1 MLNFEKDLI
10 GKKILVTGNT
20 GFTGSW
26 LSLWLESLGIEYLG
40 YSLPPETN
48 PSLFEL
54 TNLAETSS
62 TVFGDILDFE
72 KLHQTIHD
80 FEPNLVIHLA
90 AQPLVRRS
98 YMNPRD
104 TFNINCQGTVNVLEA
119 CRGLESVIAVLCI
132 TTDKVY
138 LNDDSGKRF
147 LESDDLGGRDPY
159 SSSKVAAEHA
169 IHSYRT
175 SFPHETFEMPL
186 IAVARGGN
194 IIGGGD
200 WSEDRIIP
208 DLVRAEFEGV
218 PTEIRNPQATRP
230 WQHVLALVQ
239 GYLQLL
245 AALTKEQGTQYAR
258 AWNFGPLEDSEKDV
272 KYLIDFASNHWS
284 LNSLKIGVGSSK
296 ESQRLSIDSSAAR
309 RQLGWDPSVSV
320 DETLEK
326 TLSWYSQLYVDKV
339 PARELCM
346 KEIHAWKMF
355 NTK

>member
-1 MLNFEKDLI
+1 MLDFEKELV
-10 GKKILVTGNT
+10 GKRIFITGNT

-40 YSLPPETN
+40 YSLPPETK

-54 TNLAETSS
+54 TNLSKTGR
-62 TVFGDILDFE
+62 TIFGDILDFE
-72 KLHQTIHD
+72 NLNKAVRD
-80 FEPNLVIHLA
+80 YKPDLVIHLA

-98 YMNPRD
+98 YQNPRD
-104 TFNINCQGTVNVLEA
+104 TFNVNCQGTVNVLEA
-119 CRGLESVIAVLCI
+119 CRSLKSVVAVLCI

-147 LESDDLGGRDPY
+147 IESDELGGRDPY
-159 SSSKVAAEHA
+159 SASKVAAEHA
-169 IHSYRT
+169 INSYRS
-175 SFPHETFEMPL
+175 SFPANTGEFPL
-186 IAVARGGN
+186 LAVARGGN

-200 WSEDRIIP
+200 WAEDRIIP

-218 PTEIRNPQATRP
+218 PTEIRNPQSTRP

-245 AALTKEQGTQYAR
+245 AALTGENGSNYST

-272 KYLIDFASNHWS
+272 QYLVNVASKNWN
-284 LNSLKIGVGSSK
+284 LNTVRLGKGSTK
-296 ESQRLSIDSSAAR
+296 ESLRLSIDSSAAR
-309 RQLGWDPSVSV
+309 IQLNWNPLISI

-326 TLSWYSQLYVDKV
+326 TFNWYGKLYLEKI

-346 KEIHAWKMF
+346 NEIHAWKMI
-355 NTK
+355 NKK

>member
-1 MLNFEKDLI
+1 MFNFEKELI

-54 TNLAETSS
+54 ADLAETSN
-62 TVFGDILDFE
+62 TVFGDILDYE
-72 KLHQTIHD
+72 KLHQTVRE
-80 FEPNLVIHLA
+80 FEPDLVIHLA

-98 YMNPRD
+98 YKSPRD
-104 TFNINCQGTVNVLEA
+104 TFNVNCQGTVNVLDS
-119 CRGLESVIAVLCI
+119 CRGIKSVIAILCI

-138 LNDDSGKRF
+138 LNNDSGKKF
-147 LESDDLGGRDPY
+147 VESDELGGRDPY

-175 SFPHETFEMPL
+175 SFPHESFELPL

-218 PTEIRNPQATRP
+218 PIEIRNPYATRP

-245 AALTKEQGTQYAR
+245 AALTSEQRTQYSR

-272 KYLIDFASNHWS
+272 KYLIDVASKNWTLS
-284 LNSLKIGVGSSK
+284 LVKIGAGSTK

-309 RQLGWDPSVSV
+309 GQLGWNPRLSVE
-320 DETLEK
+320 ETLEQ
-326 TLSWYSQLYVDKV
+326 TLNWYRQLYEDKI

-346 KEIHAWKMF
+346 KEIHAWKMN

>member
-1 MLNFEKDLI
+1 MFNFEKELI

-40 YSLPPETN
+40 YSLPPETI

-54 TNLAETSS
+54 ANLAETSS
-62 TVFGDILDFE
+62 TVFGDILDYE
-72 KLHQTIHD
+72 KLHQTVRE
-80 FEPNLVIHLA
+80 FEPDLVIHLA

-98 YMNPRD
+98 YKSPRD
-104 TFNINCQGTVNVLEA
+104 TFNVNCQGTVNVLES
-119 CRGLESVIAVLCI
+119 CRGIKSVIAILCI

-138 LNDDSGKRF
+138 LNNDAGKKF
-147 LESDDLGGRDPY
+147 VESDELGGRDPY

-175 SFPHETFEMPL
+175 SFPHESFEFPL

-218 PTEIRNPQATRP
+218 PIEIRNPYATRP

-245 AALTKEQGTQYAR
+245 AALTSEQGTQYSR
-258 AWNFGPLEDSEKDV
+258 AWNFGPLEYSEKDF
-272 KYLIDFASNHWS
+272 KYLIDAASKNWN
-284 LNSLKIGVGSSK
+284 LNLVKIGAGSTK

-309 RQLGWDPSVSV
+309 GQLGWNPRLSVE
-320 DETLEK
+320 ETLEQ
-326 TLSWYSQLYVDKV
+326 TLNWYRQLYEEKI

-346 KEIHAWKMF
+346 NEIHAWKMN